1 MADLSKIKLNGTEYE
16 LKDAVARANMI
27 VQNDLDTL
35 AAEFREEF
43 ADVAFSGDYN
53 DLDNTPTIP
62 TNISA
67 FNNDAGYLTSYT
79 ETDPTVPSWAKQSTK
94 PTYTANE
101 VGALPDTTTIPTKTS
116 DLTNDS
122 GFITSYTE
130 TDPTVPAW
138 AKAESKPTYT
148 ANEVGAASASD
159 LDNYVLKTGHNV
171 TQNFSIGYNTSNKPG
186 YIQFNQ
192 HVDTETNGA
201 RNFST
206 ITIKAHQFNVNGGV
220 RIYDVVTPT
229 SDDMA
234 ANKQYVDNSDK
245 LKTTASSDNTEY
257 NLIGTETSNANTTG
271 VSIYKQDLL
280 SFAKT
285 SNLSRLTIGSTS
297 MPGVVRV
304 YSSANSASGFTD
316 IKSNA
321 SSTNER
327 TITLPDASG
336 TVALASDIPNVPSW
350 ALASNKPTYTAAE
363 VGATTSSDV
372 SGMIGEALENL
383 TGFSTEI
390 VQTLPATGVAGT
402 FYFVTGDNNNE
413 NDIYEEY
420 LWINNGWEK
429 LGNFD
434 ATNIDLSGYLQT
446 TDIAAWAKAANKPS
460 YTASEVGALP
470 SSTTY
475 VSSFNGNTGAIT
487 YIPPVSSVNGQTGV
501 VELTIPAAQVQSD
514 WNATSGMGQI
524 LNKPSIPTDTS
535 DLTNGA
541 GFLTSFT
548 ETDPT
553 VPSWAKAST
562 KPSYTYNEVGA
573 AASDHVHGNIRNDG
587 SISVNT
593 SLANGDRLVFSD
605 TSDSYK
611 LKNTS
616 ITIGTSTTQYLANNG
631 TWQNIPTTLPAS
643 DVSDWAK
650 ASTKPSYTYSEVG
663 AAASSHTHGNIT
675 NAGDITATAAIAS
688 GDRLVIND
696 ESASK
701 IINSTITFGSST
713 SQFLANNGTWQDLN
727 NSSLATRIAALENL
741 EWATYYSGRSN
752 PSNSQGQN
760 GDIYLQY

>member
-35 AAEFREEF
+35 AEQFREEF
-43 ADVAFSGDYN
+43 ADVAFSGDYT
-53 DLDNTPTIP
+53 DLKNIPTIP

-67 FNNDAGYLTSYT
+67 FNNDAGYLISYT
-79 ETDPTVPSWAKQSTK
+79 ETDPTVPGWAKQSTK
-94 PTYTANE
+94 PTYTASE

-138 AKAESKPTYT
+138 AKTANKPTYT
-148 ANEVGAASASD
+148 ATEVGALPDTYTAP
-159 LDNYVLKTGHNV
+159 V
-171 TQNFSIGYNTSNKPG
+171 TS
-186 YIQFNQ
+186 
-192 HVDTETNGA
+192 
-201 RNFST
+201 
-206 ITIKAHQFNVNGGV
+206 VNGDTGA
-220 RIYDVVTPT
+220 II
-229 SDDMA
+229 
-234 ANKQYVDNSDK
+234 VDK
-245 LKTTASSDNTEY
+245 VKTTAASANTEY
-257 NLIGTETSNANTTG
+257 NLVGTVTTNNNTA
-271 VSIYKQDLL
+271 VVAEYKQDLL

-285 SNLSRLTIGSTS
+285 ADLSRLTIGSTTT
-297 MPGVVRV
+297 PGTIRL
-304 YSSANSASGFTD
+304 YTSASGANGYTD

-321 SSTNER
+321 SSMNTR

-336 TVALASDIPNVPSW
+336 TIALTNDIPNVPSW
-350 ALASNKPTYTAAE
+350 ALATNKPTYTASE

-372 SGMIGEALENL
+372 SGMISSALEDL
-383 TGFSTEI
+383 TGFNTEI

-402 FYFVTGDNNNE
+402 FYFVTGDNNNQ

-460 YTASEVGALP
+460 YTANEVGALP
-470 SSTTY
+470 SNTSY
-475 VSSFNGNTGAIT
+475 VSSFNGESGAIT
-487 YIPPVSSVNGQTGV
+487 YVPPVSSVNGQTGV
-501 VELTIPAAQVQSD
+501 VELNIPA
-514 WNATSGMGQI
+514 
-524 LNKPSIPTDTS
+524 DTS

-562 KPSYTYNEVGA
+562 KPSYTYSEVGA

-587 SISVNT
+587 SISANT

-611 LKNTS
+611 LKNTG
-616 ITIGTSTTQYLANNG
+616 ITIGTSTAQYLANNG

-663 AAASSHTHGNIT
+663 AAASSHAHGNIT

>member
-1 MADLSKIKLNGTEYE
+1 MSRKGRVILADLSKIKLNGITYN
-16 LKDAVARANMI
+16 LKDAAIGDWAKAATKPSYTAAEVGAI
-27 VQNDLDTL
+27 TQSDLDTL
-35 AAEFREEF
+35 AGEFREEL
-43 ADVAFSGDYN
+43 AEVAFSGDYT
-53 DLDNTPTIP
+53 DLENTPNLNNYLQTSD
-62 TNISA
+62 IS
-67 FNNDAGYLTSYT
+67 D
-79 ETDPTVPSWAKQSTK
+79 WAKASTK
-94 PTYTANE
+94 PTYTASE
-101 VGALPDTTTIPTKTS
+101 VGALASSTTFVSSVNGQSGTVNITIPTDTG
-116 DLTNDS
+116 DLTNEA
-122 GFITSYTE
+122 GYITSYTE

-138 AKAESKPTYT
+138 AKAENKPTYT
-148 ANEVGAASASD
+148 AAEVGALPDTYTAP
-159 LDNYVLKTGHNV
+159 V
-171 TQNFSIGYNTSNKPG
+171 TS
-186 YIQFNQ
+186 
-192 HVDTETNGA
+192 
-201 RNFST
+201 
-206 ITIKAHQFNVNGGV
+206 VNGSTGV
-220 RIYDVVTPT
+220 IVV
-229 SDDMA
+229 
-234 ANKQYVDNSDK
+234 DK
-245 LKTTASSDNTEY
+245 VKTTAASANTEY
-257 NLIGTETSNANTTG
+257 NLVGTVTTNNNTVAVTE
-271 VSIYKQDLL
+271 YKQDLL

-297 MPGVVRV
+297 IPGVVRV
-304 YSSANSASGFTD
+304 YTNANSGSGFTD

-327 TITLPDASG
+327 TVTLPDASG
-336 TVALASDIPNVPSW
+336 TVALTSDIPNVPSW
-350 ALASNKPTYTAAE
+350 ALAASKPTYTASE

-372 SGMIGEALENL
+372 SGMISTALADL
-383 TGFSTEI
+383 TGFNTEI
-390 VQTLPATGVAGT
+390 VETLPASGVAGT
-402 FYFVTGDNNNE
+402 FYFVTGDNNNT

-420 LWINNGWEK
+420 LWINNEWEK

-470 SSTTY
+470 SNTTY
-475 VSSFNGNTGAIT
+475 VSTFNGQSGAVT
-487 YIPPVSSVNGQTGV
+487 YVPPVSSVNGQTGV
-501 VELTIPAAQVQSD
+501 VELTIPA
-514 WNATSGMGQI
+514 
-524 LNKPSIPTDTS
+524 DTS

-562 KPSYTYNEVGA
+562 KPSYTYSEVGA
-573 AASDHVHGNIRNDG
+573 AASDHVHGNVRNDG
-587 SISVNT
+587 SITVNT

-616 ITIGTSTTQYLANNG
+616 ITIGTSTAQYLANNG

-643 DVSDWAK
+643 DVSSWAK
-650 ASTKPSYTYSEVG
+650 ASTKPTYTPSEVG
-663 AAASSHTHGNIT
+663 AASASHAHGNIT

-713 SQFLANNGTWQDLN
+713 SQFLANNGSWQDLN
-727 NSSLATRIAALENL
+727 SSALAQRVTALEQL

>member
-1 MADLSKIKLNGTEYE
+1 MADLSKIKLNGTTYDF
-16 LKDAVARANMI
+16 KDSYARNNMV
-27 VQNDLDTL
+27 VQGDLTTL
-35 AAEFREEF
+35 AENFREEF
-43 ADVAFSGDYN
+43 ADVAFSGDYT
-53 DLDNTPTIP
+53 DLENTPTIP
-62 TNISA
+62 TNISS

-94 PTYTANE
+94 PTYTASE

-138 AKAESKPTYT
+138 AKAANKPTYT
-148 ANEVGAASASD
+148 AAEIGALPDTYTAPVTSVNGDTGAIIVDKVKTTAASA
-159 LDNYVLKTGHNV
+159 
-171 TQNFSIGYNTSNKPG
+171 
-186 YIQFNQ
+186 
-192 HVDTETNGA
+192 
-201 RNFST
+201 
-206 ITIKAHQFNVNGGV
+206 
-220 RIYDVVTPT
+220 
-229 SDDMA
+229 
-234 ANKQYVDNSDK
+234 
-245 LKTTASSDNTEY
+245 NTEY
-257 NLIGTETSNANTTG
+257 NLVGTVTTNNNTAAVTE
-271 VSIYKQDLL
+271 YKQDLL

-285 SNLSRLTIGSTS
+285 ADLSRLTIGSTAT
-297 MPGVVRV
+297 PGTIRL
-304 YSSANSASGFTD
+304 YTSASGANGYTD
-316 IKSNA
+316 IKSNT
-321 SSTNER
+321 SSTNTR

-336 TVALASDIPNVPSW
+336 TVALTNDIPNVPSW
-350 ALASNKPTYTAAE
+350 ALATNKPTYTASE

-372 SGMIGEALENL
+372 SGMISSALEDL
-383 TGFSTEI
+383 TGFNTEI

-402 FYFVTGDNNNE
+402 FYFVTGDNNNQ

-460 YTASEVGALP
+460 YTANEVGALP
-470 SSTTY
+470 SNTNY
-475 VSSFNGNTGAIT
+475 VSSFNGESGAIT
-487 YIPPVSSVNGQTGV
+487 YVPPVSSVNGQTGV
-501 VELTIPAAQVQSD
+501 VELNIPA
-514 WNATSGMGQI
+514 
-524 LNKPSIPTDTS
+524 DTS

-562 KPSYTYNEVGA
+562 KPSYTYSEVGA

-616 ITIGTSTTQYLANNG
+616 ITIGTSTAQYLANNG
-631 TWQNIPTTLPAS
+631 TWQNVPTTLPAS

-663 AAASSHTHGNIT
+663 AAASSHAHGNIT

-727 NSSLATRIAALENL
+727 NSDLATRVAALENL